1 VIFELDQQETYTVI
15 AAKGRLNVIAAP
27 ELRAAVNGALEAGH
41 RQLVLDLA
49 QTDFMDSSGLG
60 ALVSCLKT
68 AREADGDLKIANAG
82 EQILMVLNLTN
93 LDRILPSYSNVQE
106 AFRHA

>member
-1 VIFELDQQETYTVI
+1 MIFELDQQETYTVI

-41 RQLVLDLA
+41 RWLVLDLA

-60 ALVSCLKT
+60 ALVSCLKS
-68 AREADGDLKIANAG
+68 AREADGDLRIANAG
-82 EQILMVLNLTN
+82 EQILMVLNLTS
-93 LDRILPSYSNVQE
+93 LDRILPSYPNVQE

>member
-1 VIFELDQQETYTVI
+1 
-15 AAKGRLNVIAAP
+15 
-27 ELRAAVNGALEAGH
+27 
-41 RQLVLDLA
+41 
-49 QTDFMDSSGLG
+49 MDSSGLG

-68 AREADGDLKIANAG
+68 AREADGDLRIANAG